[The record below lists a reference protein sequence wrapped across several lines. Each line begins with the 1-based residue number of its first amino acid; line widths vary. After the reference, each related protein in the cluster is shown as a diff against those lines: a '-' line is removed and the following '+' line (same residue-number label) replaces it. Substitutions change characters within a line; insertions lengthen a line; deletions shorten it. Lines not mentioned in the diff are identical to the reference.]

1 MIDAANWARNKV
13 PIPSPQVATAQEVTG
28 DLATTEPEEEV
39 YMSDFALLI
48 QELIQLDK

>member
-13 PIPSPQVATAQEVTG
+13 PIPSPQSAPAQEVTG
-28 DLATTEPEEEV
+28 ALATTEPEEV
-39 YMSDFALLI
+39 YMSDFALLV